1 MSAPESADHDRE
13 LRELI
18 VRVGGIIQEM
28 TPQIVEE
35 MTELLSGRVSG
46 LDRDAQM
53 IQMLRASVDGNV
65 WTIGHIL
72 TNDIAIE
79 SVQPSTAAVEYAMR
93 LAQQDV
99 QLGSLTRAYYLGQ
112 SLVVRRGIDVVDG
125 LDLDD
130 KNQQMN
136 LVRWITDVIHNYIDW
151 MLQYVTDVY
160 VAEHAK
166 WWTARAV
173 TNAAAVRKALRGEP
187 ISVAGFEAK
196 TKYSLEQHHI
206 ALIAWL
212 EFDTAGTDEQ
222 RQIDLLLRRIAAIL
236 GSTKPPL
243 ITAADQTTAWAWV
256 GMPTADLSP
265 DALTRIARL
274 AESQEANTIRLAVG
288 VPGDGVAGFRRSH
301 EQAAK
306 ARLVALGA
314 QRYRES
320 QLVAFSEPDVGFLSL
335 LMHDTK
341 SAITW
346 TREVLGDVAA
356 PGEQHAALRETL
368 ATFYA
373 TGENSSKTAEVL
385 GLHRNTVRQRVARFE
400 QERGTKRINGMEIS
414 LALKLFDLLGDG
426 G

>member
-1 MSAPESADHDRE
+1 MSRPESAEHDRE
-13 LRELI
+13 MRELI
-18 VRVGGIIQEM
+18 VRVGHIIQEM

-35 MTELLSGRVSG
+35 MTDLLSERVSG
-46 LDRDAQM
+46 LDKDAQM

-125 LDLDD
+125 LGLED
-130 KNQQMN
+130 KDQQMN

-160 VAEHAK
+160 VAEQAK

-173 TNAAAVRKALRGEP
+173 TNAAAVLKTLRGEP
-187 ISVAGFEAK
+187 ISAAGFESR
-196 TKYSLEQHHI
+196 TKYSLEQHHV

-212 EFDTAGTDEQ
+212 EFDTSDTDEQ
-222 RQIDLLLRRIAAIL
+222 RQIDQLLRRIAAIL

-243 ITAADQTTAWAWV
+243 ITAADRMTAWAWV
-256 GMPTADLSP
+256 ATPTLDLP
-265 DALTRIARL
+265 AATLARVAKL
-274 AESQEANTIRLAVG
+274 AEAEEANNIRVAIG
-288 VPGDGVAGFRRSH
+288 VPAHGVAGFRRSH
-301 EQAAK
+301 EQATK

-314 QRYRES
+314 QRFRES
-320 QLVAFSEPDVGFLSL
+320 QLVAFSDPDVGFLSL
-335 LMHDTK
+335 LMHDPK

-346 TREVLGDVAA
+346 THEILGPVANG
-356 PGEQHAALRETL
+356 GEQHAALRETL

-400 QERGTKRINGMEIS
+400 QERGGEAVNGIEIS

-426 G
+426 

>member
-1 MSAPESADHDRE
+1 MSRPESAEHDRE
-13 LRELI
+13 MRELI
-18 VRVGGIIQEM
+18 VRVGHIIQEM

-35 MTELLSGRVSG
+35 MTDLLSERVSG
-46 LDRDAQM
+46 LDKDAQM

-125 LDLDD
+125 LGLED
-130 KNQQMN
+130 KDQQMN

-160 VAEHAK
+160 VAEQAK

-173 TNAAAVRKALRGEP
+173 TNAAAVLKTLRGEP
-187 ISVAGFEAK
+187 ISAAGFESR
-196 TKYSLEQHHI
+196 TKYSLEQHHV

-212 EFDTAGTDEQ
+212 EFDTSDTDEQ
-222 RQIDLLLRRIAAIL
+222 RQIDQLLRRIAAIL
-236 GSTKPPL
+236 GSPKPPL
-243 ITAADQTTAWAWV
+243 ITAADRMTAWAWV
-256 GMPTADLSP
+256 ATPTPDLS
-265 DALTRIARL
+265 AETLARVAKL
-274 AESQEANTIRLAVG
+274 AESEEANNIRVAIG
-288 VPGDGVAGFRRSH
+288 VPAHGVAGFRRSH
-301 EQAAK
+301 EQATK

-314 QRYRES
+314 QRFRES
-320 QLVAFSEPDVGFLSL
+320 QLVAFSDPDVGFLSL
-335 LMHDTK
+335 LMHDPK

-346 TREVLGDVAA
+346 THEILGPVAA
-356 PGEQHAALRETL
+356 SGEQHAALRETL

-400 QERGTKRINGMEIS
+400 QERGGEPVNGMEIS

-426 G
+426 